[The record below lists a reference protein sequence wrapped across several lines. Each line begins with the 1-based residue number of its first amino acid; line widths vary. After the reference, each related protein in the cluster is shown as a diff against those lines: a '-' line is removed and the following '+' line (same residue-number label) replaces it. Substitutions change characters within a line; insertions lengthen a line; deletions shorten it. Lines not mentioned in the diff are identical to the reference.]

1 MYLCKWG
8 VKRAAAKPHIAQ
20 QTIYP
25 RLEKS
30 LAPGHC
36 IVNHCMCILYV
47 HIHRYK
53 RTHNELHYSKTLDD
67 IARAGVNYA
76 HNIRVHSSAIYV
88 GPPLSL
94 FHVNHYS
101 ARACVY
107 LHKTRHFISFYC
119 MWIYISLSSAVVDP
133 PD

>member
-1 MYLCKWG
+1 MYLCKWS

-20 QTIYP
+20 QTMYP

-47 HIHRYK
+47 YIHRYK

-67 IARAGVNYA
+67 IARARELITRIISGC
-76 HNIRVHSSAIYV
+76 IRRQYTSA
-88 GPPLSL
+88 PLSL
-94 FHVNHYS
+94 SLPRKSLFSTRVRLLAQNPAFHLFLPYVD
-101 ARACVY
+101 
-107 LHKTRHFISFYC
+107 
-119 MWIYISLSSAVVDP
+119 IYISLFGRC
-133 PD
+133 